1 MSPADLDT
9 MTEDFS
15 SIVQV
20 PAPRASIDAIAEFSH
35 TYDAYGVHG
44 SLERISIVASRVWE
58 ARATGSL
65 ADCGL
70 DDLRTALFMTQR
82 GWHLDGAI
90 VEFSHTFDAYGVH
103 GSLER
108 ISIVANRVWEARAT
122 GSLADCGLDDLRTAL
137 FMTQRGWHLDGAI
150 VETDIG
156 IEWELI
162 EAIDEASG
170 GFVRDDRPI
179 LL

>member
-1 MSPADLDT
+1 MNMSVVAPET

-20 PAPRASIDAIAEFSH
+20 PAAHASVDTIAEFSH

-44 SLERISIVASRVWE
+44 SLERISIVASRVWD
-58 ARATGSL
+58 ARAAGTL
-65 ADCGL
+65 ADCEL

-82 GWHLDGAI
+82 GWHSDHMAMEPDVG
-90 VEFSHTFDAYGVH
+90 VE
-103 GSLER
+103 
-108 ISIVANRVWEARAT
+108 W
-122 GSLADCGLDDLRTAL
+122 DL
-137 FMTQRGWHLDGAI
+137 
-150 VETDIG
+150 V
-156 IEWELI
+156 
-162 EAIDEASG
+162 EAINEASG

>member
-1 MSPADLDT
+1 MSLADLDT
-9 MTEDFS
+9 MTEGFS

-65 ADCGL
+65 ADCEL

-82 GWHLDGAI
+82 GWHLDGDV
-90 VEFSHTFDAYGVH
+90 VEP
-103 GSLER
+103 
-108 ISIVANRVWEARAT
+108 
-122 GSLADCGLDDLRTAL
+122 
-137 FMTQRGWHLDGAI
+137 
-150 VETDIG
+150 DIG

-170 GFVRDDRPI
+170 GLVRDDRPI

>member
-1 MSPADLDT
+1 MSLAGLDT
-9 MTEDFS
+9 MTVDFS
-15 SIVQV
+15 SLVQV
-20 PAPRASIDAIAEFSH
+20 PATRASIDAVAEFSH

-65 ADCGL
+65 GDCGL

-82 GWHLDGAI
+82 GWHLGGAI
-90 VEFSHTFDAYGVH
+90 VEP
-103 GSLER
+103 
-108 ISIVANRVWEARAT
+108 
-122 GSLADCGLDDLRTAL
+122 
-137 FMTQRGWHLDGAI
+137 
-150 VETDIG
+150 DIG

-162 EAIDEASG
+162 EAIAEASG
-170 GFVRDDRPI
+170 GLVRDARPI

>member
-20 PAPRASIDAIAEFSH
+20 PAPRASIDAIVEFSH
-35 TYDAYGVHG
+35 TY
-44 SLERISIVASRVWE
+44 
-58 ARATGSL
+58 
-65 ADCGL
+65 
-70 DDLRTALFMTQR
+70 
-82 GWHLDGAI
+82 
-90 VEFSHTFDAYGVH
+90 DAYGVH

-150 VETDIG
+150 VEPDIG

-170 GFVRDDRPI
+170 GLVRDDRPI

>member
-9 MTEDFS
+9 TTEDFS

-20 PAPRASIDAIAEFSH
+20 PAPRASIDAFAEFSH

-44 SLERISIVASRVWE
+44 SLERISLVASRVWE
-58 ARATGSL
+58 VRATGSL

-82 GWHLDGAI
+82 GWP
-90 VEFSHTFDAYGVH
+90 
-103 GSLER
+103 
-108 ISIVANRVWEARAT
+108 
-122 GSLADCGLDDLRTAL
+122 
-137 FMTQRGWHLDGAI
+137 LDGAI

-170 GFVRDDRPI
+170 GLVRDARPI
-179 LL
+179 LH

>member
-90 VEFSHTFDAYGVH
+90 VE
-103 GSLER
+103 
-108 ISIVANRVWEARAT
+108 
-122 GSLADCGLDDLRTAL
+122 
-137 FMTQRGWHLDGAI
+137 
-150 VETDIG
+150 TDIG

-170 GFVRDDRPI
+170 GLVRDDRPI